1 MENEQTD
8 REKYLIDLHAQLAK
22 VVAGQSF
29 EYTDAGKLIIEILT
43 ADVNNFTK
51 LVLSSKFVNDH
62 QGYVDARAK
71 ANYAASLL
79 GRLKSLDNP
88 LKEKEIRESI
98 EAAKNDEPTQEEPSD
113 G

>member
-8 REKYLIDLHAQLAK
+8 REKYLVGLHAQLAK

-29 EYTDAGKLIIEILT
+29 EYTDAGKLIVEILS
-43 ADVNNFTK
+43 ADVNQFTK
-51 LVLSSKFVNDH
+51 LVLTDKFINDH

-88 LKEKEIRESI
+88 AKEKEIRESI
-98 EAAKNDEPTQEEPSD
+98 EAAKNDEPAPEVPTD

>member
-1 MENEQTD
+1 MDNEQTD
-8 REKYLIDLHAQLAK
+8 REKYLTDLHAQLGK
-22 VVAGQSF
+22 VIAGQSF
-29 EYTDAGKLIIEILT
+29 EYTDAGKLIVEILT

-62 QGYVDARAK
+62 DGYLDVRAK

-88 LKEKEIRESI
+88 IKEKEIRESI
-98 EAAKNDEPTQEEPSD
+98 TLAENDEPTTGESSD